1 MADNFTKGVFNI
13 VRGQSIRYNLAPAA
27 VGDGTGGVAL
37 TVGAGPAWGAYADL
51 AAALAI
57 ATEFWI
63 AGLGAYTATGA
74 GVFQVQLANATPV
87 KLADFGPF
95 DFTAVTLNITPQ
107 MLPFPIYMAAG
118 SQVQGRAGGTAVKA
132 ISCQMIYAVG
142 M

>member
-1 MADNFTKGVFNI
+1 MADVFT
-13 VRGQSIRYNLAPAA
+13 RGIFKTVQGEQIRYNLAPAA

-57 ATEFWI
+57 ATDFWI
-63 AGLGAYTATGA
+63 CGLGAYTATGV
-74 GVFQVQLANATPV
+74 GIFQVQLANSTPT

-95 DFTAVTLNITPQ
+95 DFTAVTLNVTPQ
-107 MLPFPIYMAAG
+107 MLTFPIKMAAG
-118 SQVQGRAGGTAVKA
+118 SQVQGRAGGSAVKA

-142 M
+142 L